1 MLRLI
6 RTLAADDETKE
17 KRAGET
23 PALQIADNSDLLM
36 R

>member
-1 MLRLI
+1 MRLKI
-6 RTLAADDETKE
+6 EAKE

-23 PALQIADNSDLLM
+23 PALQIADNLDLLM